1 MEERV
6 YDKITRMTVMI
17 MIMTKILI
25 FCCFVLFCF
34 FRRIAFKGEVTLGKF
49 LSFRELSL
57 ASAEEHAKETKK
69 TCQLH

>member
-25 FCCFVLFCF
+25 FCCFVLF
-34 FRRIAFKGEVTLGKF
+34 FRRIAFKGEVPLGKF

-57 ASAEEHAKETKK
+57 APAEEHAKETKK
-69 TCQLH
+69 TFQLH